1 MSAVEQRAS
10 LVTARGVSGRL
21 AGVVV
26 TLAVAGCGAA
36 GLSQV
41 AQNGDATRPSLVA
54 ARAAITD
61 GEAATALGIAK
72 GVLSMEPHN
81 VAAMVAAADAE
92 NAMGNRRAAE
102 KDYRTAL
109 AANPSYVPAQLGL
122 GKLAMRDDARAAEV
136 VFRSVLQRAPQNAA
150 ALTDLGVALDLQD
163 RHREA
168 QGYYA
173 QAMATN
179 ADLTSTR
186 VDLAL
191 SLALSGEPLKAEGM
205 LRDATESGVVPPKV
219 RADYAVAEVMA
230 GHSQEAQSTLQADLS
245 AEDAKASVDGI
256 QALLMQKAK

>member
-1 MSAVEQRAS
+1 MSAVEQRLSPAA
-10 LVTARGVSGRL
+10 VRRMAVF
-21 AGVVV
+21 AV
-26 TLAVAGCGAA
+26 TLAVAGCGANS
-36 GLSQV
+36 LSQV
-41 AQNGDATRPSLVA
+41 AQNNDATRPSLVA
-54 ARAAITD
+54 ARTAITD

-92 NAMGNRRAAE
+92 IEMGNRRSAE
-102 KDYRTAL
+102 KDYRSAL
-109 AANPSYVPAQLGL
+109 AANPGYVPAQLGL

-136 VFRSVLQRAPQNAA
+136 VFRSVLQHAPHNAA

-205 LRDATESGVVPPKV
+205 LRDATEAGVVPPKV

-245 AEDAKASVDGI
+245 AADAKASVDGL
-256 QALLMQKAK
+256 QELLVPKPSK